1 MLSSLNK
8 GAAPKHYMIR
18 QVYDSSSSTMGNMH
32 TCCSDKQRKKNP
44 HRSQRGISSVCVC
57 DCVCVSVHVRARVHV
72 CYYPLSSCASI
83 TTSSWI
89 IQRYKIK
96 EQPCACWRINGLIND
111 EREDDKPKGLLQ
123 CKQLS
128 FIFLCDTVSAC
139 MHVDRVYVE
148 KLQTK
153 RCTQTYTYG
162 RSYTLQ
168 SFYISLRGEL
178 QHKAAGSWTKQFYLT
193 LQ

>member
-1 MLSSLNK
+1 MLSWLNK

-32 TCCSDKQRKKNP
+32 TCRSDKQRKKNP
-44 HRSQRGISSVCVC
+44 HRSQRGISSVCVG
-57 DCVCVSVHVRARVHV
+57 DCVCVSVHVRARVHM

-128 FIFLCDTVSAC
+128 FIFSCDTVSAC
-139 MHVDRVYVE
+139 TVCMWIDCMWKNYP
-148 KLQTK
+148 KK
-153 RCTQTYTYG
+153 RCTQTHTYTHAHLILY
-162 RSYTLQ
+162 
-168 SFYISLRGEL
+168 
-178 QHKAAGSWTKQFYLT
+178 KAFIFP
-193 LQ
+193 

>member
-1 MLSSLNK
+1 MLSWLNK

-32 TCCSDKQRKKNP
+32 TCRSDKQRKKNP
-44 HRSQRGISSVCVC
+44 HRSQRGISSVCVG
-57 DCVCVSVHVRARVHV
+57 DCVCVSVHVRARVHM

-128 FIFLCDTVSAC
+128 FIFSCDTVSAC
-139 MHVDRVYVE
+139 MHVDRLYVA
-148 KLQTK
+148 KLPQK
-153 RCTQTYTYG
+153 KGAHKHTYTVD
-162 RSYTLQ
+162 L
-168 SFYISLRGEL
+168 IL
-178 QHKAAGSWTKQFYLT
+178 
-193 LQ
+193 